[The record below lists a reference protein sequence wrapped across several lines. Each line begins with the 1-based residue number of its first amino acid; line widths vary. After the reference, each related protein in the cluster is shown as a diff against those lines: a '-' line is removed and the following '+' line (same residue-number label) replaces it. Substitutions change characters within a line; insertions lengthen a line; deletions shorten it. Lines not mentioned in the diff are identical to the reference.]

1 MMRGVSV
8 RDIQGRAPDRSDAP
22 SGLGW
27 HERKGVALPH
37 SLALVMRALCSI
49 SRARIKFGADHH
61 DGMIGEGGRARF
73 I

>member
-27 HERKGVALPH
+27 HERKGV
-37 SLALVMRALCSI
+37 ALVMRALCSI